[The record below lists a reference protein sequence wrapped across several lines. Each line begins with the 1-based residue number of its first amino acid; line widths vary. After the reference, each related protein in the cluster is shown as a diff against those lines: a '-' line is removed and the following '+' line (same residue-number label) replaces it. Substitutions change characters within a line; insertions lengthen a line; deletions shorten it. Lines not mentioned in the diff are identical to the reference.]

1 MLYIVDNPNCLV
13 FSKNTG
19 SDLKNSLAFMS
30 LRKIRNNRFI
40 GKCATLHLA
49 YDRFFGNIGKWLV
62 SHIFMIEFAID
73 FYKTLH
79 YLLNLAW
86 LSDL

>member
-19 SDLKNSLAFMS
+19 SDLKN
-30 LRKIRNNRFI
+30 RFI
-40 GKCATLHLA
+40 GKRATMHLA